1 MVLLKQ
7 NKNIILILI
16 SIVLTQTLTFIYFSN
31 RSLNLTDE
39 SYHFLLMYKNVGY
52 PFCTYSNSIST
63 IIDLLEL
70 NIPAIRLIGLSVL
83 IILGFILGSE
93 LSKIK
98 FKGEYLNKNIVR
110 LSLIACLFSV
120 YSVGGRI
127 PGYNVLTLFNSII
140 LTTLLCVNYNSKS
153 NLHKTIAT
161 LFIGF
166 IIGIQLGV
174 KFPTSFIFL
183 FYFILAVEKK
193 LKFKLI
199 LLITIVGISLGL
211 NFILLDLEI
220 KKWYFDIIEISS
232 IINKSGHNI
241 LNLLKNYFLSI
252 IIVDLKSV
260 LYRVDLI
267 LLLYYL
273 YSIIEKKCAKYKAI
287 SLIIILYVFVR
298 FYFSGYFHGGS
309 NYSYFN
315 NIPQLIIIT
324 SLVVFLI
331 RRNLIFISR
340 SKVILFILITSA
352 PYLLCFGTNGNI
364 TQICS
369 FYSIFWVITIFILS
383 LFHSKKL
390 AYNLVLFLSILTT
403 SQSINGFV
411 YNFSYNI
418 KEKLPSLHQCN
429 EKFVENES
437 PLKDL
442 KFSTEQINILKQ
454 VQNAYYELSPSQEIP
469 FIDITGRP
477 GLYLLF
483 PKQSSFDHYGRWIAY
498 DYQINLEKELKILKR
513 KKINEVI
520 IHFDKRSFKNMDLF
534 LSNNLTITSLN
545 TEMAQYSF

>member
-1 MVLLKQ
+1 MILLKQ

-16 SIVLTQTLTFIYFSN
+16 SIIFTQIFTFTYFSN
-31 RSLNLTDE
+31 RSLSLTDE

-52 PFCTYSNSIST
+52 PFYTYSNSIST
-63 IIDLLEL
+63 IIDLFEL

-83 IILGFILGSE
+83 IMLGFILGSE

-110 LSLIACLFSV
+110 LSVIACLFSV

-127 PGYNVLTLFNSII
+127 PGYNVYTLFNSII
-140 LTTLLCVNYNSKS
+140 LTTLLCVVYNSKS

-166 IIGIQLGV
+166 IIGIQLGI
-174 KFPTSFIFL
+174 KFPTSLIFL

-193 LKFKLI
+193 LKFKII
-199 LLITIVGISLGL
+199 LSITVVGIILGL
-211 NFILLDLEI
+211 NFILLDFEI
-220 KKWYFDIIEISS
+220 QKWYFDIIEKSS
-232 IINKSGHNI
+232 MINKSGHNV

-252 IIVDLKSV
+252 IVVDIKSV

-273 YSIIEKKCAKYKAI
+273 YSIIEKKCVKYKAI
-287 SLIIILYVFVR
+287 SLLIILYVLVR
-298 FYFSGYFHGGS
+298 FYFSGYFQGGS

-315 NIPQLIIIT
+315 NIPHLIIIT

-331 RRNLIFISR
+331 RRNLLFVTR
-340 SKVILFILITSA
+340 TKAILFVLITSA

-364 TQICS
+364 AQICI

-390 AYNLVLFLSILTT
+390 AYNFVLFLSILTT

-418 KEKLPSLHQCN
+418 KEELPSLHQCK
-429 EKFVENES
+429 EKFLDIES

-442 KFSTEQINILKQ
+442 KFSDQQLLQLKQ
-454 VQNAYYELSPSQEIP
+454 VKSEYFKLSPDGKTP
-469 FIDITGRP
+469 FIDLTGRP
-477 GLYLLF
+477 GLYFLF
-483 PKQSSFDHYGRWIAY
+483 PKQKMYDHHGKWISY
-498 DYQINLEKELKILKR
+498 DYHMNFKNAIDNL
-513 KKINEVI
+513 KKKGFKNVI
-520 IHFDKRSFKNMDLF
+520 IHYCKNSFDIKKNDV
-534 LSNNLTITSLN
+534 SRCYIPSLN
-545 TEMAQYSF
+545 TYIEIYSF